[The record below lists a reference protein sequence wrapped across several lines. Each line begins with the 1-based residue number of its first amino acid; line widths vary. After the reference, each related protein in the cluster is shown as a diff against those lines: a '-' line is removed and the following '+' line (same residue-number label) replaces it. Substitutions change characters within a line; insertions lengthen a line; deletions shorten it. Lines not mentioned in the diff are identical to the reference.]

1 MQYKIEKWNRKMK
14 SLYKIAIWN
23 HSMKLHY
30 EIALWNCI
38 KKSQYEIAIWNRNMK
53 LHHAIANGNGPLY
66 AAGGLKIVTSQIPQI
81 WVLQKIF
88 SYAKR
93 FWRAAASASKSSA
106 LSASPV
112 ISWSSRLSVAIVY
125 GIWSARSL
133 TTHRLDTTPK
143 FCSSDWGSSS
153 IRRSHFLYRWRRC
166 FSGPLPRRRR
176 RAGKP

>member
-1 MQYKIEKWNRKMK
+1 MK
-14 SLYKIAIWN
+14 SLYKIALWN

-81 WVLQKIF
+81 WVLQKFF

-106 LSASPV
+106 LSASAWQENDA
-112 ISWSSRLSVAIVY
+112 S
-125 GIWSARSL
+125 
-133 TTHRLDTTPK
+133 DTVVRKGKTE
-143 FCSSDWGSSS
+143 
-153 IRRSHFLYRWRRC
+153 RRFKADVEMRVRDSEKETNRN
-166 FSGPLPRRRR
+166 S
-176 RAGKP
+176 

>member
-14 SLYKIAIWN
+14 SLYKIALWN
-23 HSMKLHY
+23 HSMKLYY

-81 WVLQKIF
+81 WVLQKFF

-106 LSASPV
+106 LSASFGV
-112 ISWSSRLSVAIVY
+112 GVSVARNDA
-125 GIWSARSL
+125 S
-133 TTHRLDTTPK
+133 DTVVRKGKTE
-143 FCSSDWGSSS
+143 
-153 IRRSHFLYRWRRC
+153 RRFKADVEMRVRDSEKETNRN
-166 FSGPLPRRRR
+166 S
-176 RAGKP
+176 